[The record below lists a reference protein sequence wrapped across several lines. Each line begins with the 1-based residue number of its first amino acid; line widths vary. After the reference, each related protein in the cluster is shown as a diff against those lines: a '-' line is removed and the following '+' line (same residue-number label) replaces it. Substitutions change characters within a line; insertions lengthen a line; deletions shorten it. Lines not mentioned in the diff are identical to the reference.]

1 MKKIIIDGAK
11 VTSKDGLYLFLAK
24 RLNFTPSYITNLDA
38 LYDALTERK
47 NVEFGMKNGEI
58 LREKFGE
65 FYEILLSV
73 FEDSGVKF
81 EIENSTK

>member
-11 VTSKDGLYLFLAK
+11 VTSKDGLYFFLAK
-24 RLNFTPSYITNLDA
+24 RLNFAPDYIMNLDA

-47 NVEFGMKNGEI
+47 NVEFSIKNGEI

-65 FYEILLSV
+65 FYEILLNV
-73 FEDSGVKF
+73 FEDSEVKF
-81 EIENSTK
+81 SLENNAK